1 MREKNNVKKNVKKK
15 VNRSICINI
24 GEHKN
29 DEMISKRAVKQKYL
43 NKVK

>member
-15 VNRSICINI
+15 VNRSICIKI
-24 GEHKN
+24 GGHKN
-29 DEMISKRAVKQKYL
+29 DEMISKKAVNQKYL

>member
-24 GEHKN
+24 GGHKN
-29 DEMISKRAVKQKYL
+29 DEMISKRAVKQEYF
-43 NKVK
+43 NKGK